1 MLTGKILAKQVLQ
14 YLKRRQQL
22 ITPKAAHNAVQI
34 LLMGSESIFLHS
46 VDEWRENSEYKIK

>member
-22 ITPKAAHNAVQI
+22 ITPKAAYNAVQI

-46 VDEWRENSEYKIK
+46 VDEWKENSEYKIK